1 MHIDVFNQDAFSMLE
16 MTAALN
22 KADHKPSWLGGMG
35 IFEPYPIRTTTFDVE
50 KIDDKLSLVAT
61 SPRGAPIK
69 ERTDERADIRNF
81 RTFRIALS
89 STLYADEIQ
98 QIREFGTET
107 EVKAAAKELLKKQAK
122 LRNDIELTWERM
134 RLGAI
139 QGKVL
144 DANGVTV
151 LQDWYALWGIA
162 EPAVIDYALGTDS
175 TATRAIRKISQNVV
189 RSMQRSS
196 KGSWVPGQTRVI
208 GLCDDNFYDKLV
220 NNPEVVSTFANWEAA
235 ASLRQGKIWDLFD
248 YGEILWMNYR
258 GTDDNSTVAVSSDNS
273 GKVKFFPWKANE
285 VFQHVMAP
293 GEGFDMVNTP
303 GQMWYTWN
311 VIDRDTNAWVR
322 NYVASYMSFIC
333 LRPEML
339 RQGQTTN

>member
-1 MHIDVFNQDAFSMLE
+1 MHIDVFNTDAFSTIE

-22 KADHKPSWLGGMG
+22 KADHKPTWLGAMG
-35 IFEPYPIRTTTFDVE
+35 IFEPYPIRTKSYDVE

-61 SPRGAPIK
+61 SSRGAPIK
-69 ERTDERADIRNF
+69 ERNDERADIRNF
-81 RTFRIALS
+81 STFRIALS
-89 STLYADEIQ
+89 STLQADEIQ
-98 QIREFGTET
+98 SIREFGTET
-107 EVKAAAKELLKKQAK
+107 EVKAAARELLKKQAK
-122 LRNDIELTWERM
+122 LRNDIELTWENM

-139 QGKVL
+139 QGIVK
-144 DANGVTV
+144 DATGAE
-151 LQDWYALWGIA
+151 LQNWYTLWGISP
-162 EPAVIDYALGTDS
+162 PAVVQYALSTDS

-189 RSMQRSS
+189 RAMQRSA
-196 KGSWVPGQTRVI
+196 KGAWVPGQTRVI
-208 GLCDDNFYDKLV
+208 GLCDDAFYDKLV

-273 GKVKFFPWKANE
+273 GKVKFFPWRANG

-293 GEGFDMVNTP
+293 GEGFDWVNTP

-311 VIDRDTNAWVR
+311 VIDRDMNAWVR

-339 RQGQTTN
+339 RQGETTN